1 MLNPSITFH
10 CKQKFTNHLQE
21 IIMAEIKIEKKAN
34 YWPWVL
40 AGIVILALL
49 YYFLFSK
56 PNVENNVVPD
66 RDTVS
71 VMNRNDSDN
80 LAVVA
85 FTTYIDNDT
94 GSMSLDHEYSN
105 TALLKLCDATQ
116 EVADKAGYEVKAEI
130 DEAREYANKITNDPT
145 VTTHADNIKKSTGI
159 ISSAL
164 KNIQENSFPELGNEA
179 DNVTAA
185 SQEISTA
192 DLTLDQKGVVK
203 SFFRSA
209 SVLLKKMN

>member
-1 MLNPSITFH
+1 
-10 CKQKFTNHLQE
+10 
-21 IIMAEIKIEKKAN
+21 MAEIKIEKKAN

-56 PNVENNVVPD
+56 PNAENNVVDD

-71 VMNRNDSDN
+71 VMDQDAVGTMNTNESGN

-94 GSMSLDHEYSN
+94 GSMSVDHEYSN
-105 TALLKLCDATQ
+105 TALIKLCDASQ
-116 EVADKAGYEVKAEI
+116 EIADKTGYEAKAEI

-145 VTTHADNIKKSTGI
+145 ATTHADNIKKSTGI
-159 ISSAL
+159 ISRVL
-164 KNIQENSFPELGNEA
+164 KNIQENSFPDLGNEA